1 MISLGKNTDKR
12 AQRERALTVQVFSF
26 SYRFAI
32 QFDPEPVV
40 QKIERVWE
48 FMWSVIKEHR
58 ETYDENNVR
67 DLVDLYIQAERNNF
81 EGVGVMDGE
90 IQ

>member
-1 MISLGKNTDKR
+1 MSLGKNTDKR
-12 AQRERALTVQVFSF
+12 AQRERAVNVQVCTF
-26 SYRFAI
+26 SYHFAI

-40 QKIERVWE
+40 QKIEKVWE

-58 ETYDENNVR
+58 ETYDENNIR